1 MRITCTMRLAPL
13 ALALLAPLALAQSPN
28 EADAIRINN
37 RGVAEMGQQMTERA
51 ATSFTEAFDKD
62 PRLAQAAI
70 NKGIAL
76 LYLQKTD
83 EAKAAFTAAL
93 ALNPNSPQA
102 WYNLGLAQHANNELE
117 PALDSFKHVVALDP
131 RDADS
136 YYYQGVCY
144 QELKD
149 FDKAIAVLQQAITI
163 DPVHASS
170 EFVLARALQRSGH
183 PNEAKPH
190 FQRFRHLTSNKI
202 SAAIGLAY
210 GEQGHYSTVTAI
222 AEPTPASPKS
232 VSVRYTLQPLLSAA
246 DSKSLNGP
254 VCILDTTG
262 SGVEDILLLGRAP
275 HPLTILHPEGANKF
289 SRIDPAT
296 LGIQLTG
303 NALACAIG
311 DYTAEYRNSLV
322 IATDSSLYLF
332 HNLGKGKFEDATAA
346 SGLTQKNHPSGI
358 TFLDYDHDGILDLFI
373 TGAALNPGSPANI
386 LWRNNGNKTF
396 TDKTDDT
403 GLGGFIADSKSAPP
417 TSAAIL
423 TDFNNDRAVDLAVAG
438 ATPVVYVNPREGKYP
453 AQPITPAQF
462 SPARGISTID
472 FNKDSW
478 MDIALTH
485 TTAPGLSLWK
495 NIDGPNHVGRAL
507 ERVPLPLPDATGG
520 YGLTPLDLD
529 NDGWLDLAALITTKT
544 GPQLR
549 LLRNKGDGTFEDIS
563 HASLPASLHL
573 TAPRALIAIDENG
586 APSLLITQQA
596 APPILLHNSGTGPNH
611 SIRID
616 LTGFADN
623 KTAIE
628 SKVEIYA
635 DNHTQKWEIPGASGY
650 MSQASPH
657 LLAGLGTAEGVD
669 LIRILWP
676 TGVLQDEINLPHQPV
691 FALKEADRRGSSCP
705 VLFAWNGHKYQLVTD
720 VIGAAVLGHWFTPNS
735 RNIPRPD
742 EWVKVPGNMLTPTAD
757 AQLSL
762 RFIEPMEEVNYIDQL
777 RLFAVDHPANV
788 AVNPDEKFLD
798 FPPFASGRVVASS
811 ETRLPAA
818 AYDGN
823 GKNVLPELSSTDHKF
838 AAGFSPTPYDGF
850 ANLHSLTLDLGAVD
864 NSRPLR
870 LLMTGY
876 VNYFSA
882 TSLYDAWQAG
892 IKPVAPYAEAQLP
905 NGTWV
910 KISGDLGFP
919 AGLERTI
926 VIDLTGKLP
935 AGAHVIRLQSN
946 LEIYWDQALIDNHPD
961 AAYKMTEL
969 PLSTAT
975 LRFHGYPKQIDLPS
989 NGDLD
994 YDYDL
999 VSLTGPFQHEQG
1011 SYTRFG
1017 DVTSLLKS
1025 NMEKE
1030 TDHHVIFGSG
1040 EEIAT
1045 QFDTTTL
1052 PPLPA
1057 GWTRDY
1063 FFYANGYVKDMDWWD
1078 ALPFTVAQLPSH
1090 TMPAYPYPEGKEEP
1104 LSTDSLDYQLNWNTR
1119 FDSGN
1124 PNRSYRFHF
1133 EPRPTSPANDRS
1145 AQPPAHQ

>member
-1 MRITCTMRLAPL
+1 MRLAAF
-13 ALALLAPLALAQSPN
+13 ALALLAPLALAQSPT
-28 EADAIRINN
+28 EAGAIRINN

-51 ATSFTEAFDKD
+51 AATFTEAFDKD
-62 PRLAQAAI
+62 PQLAQAAI

-83 EAKAAFTAAL
+83 EAKAAFHAAI
-93 ALNPNSPQA
+93 AIDPKNPQA

-117 PALDSFKHVVALDP
+117 PALDSFKHVIALDP

-149 FDKAIAVLQQAITI
+149 FDQAIAVLEQAIAI

-190 FQRFRHLTSNKI
+190 FQRFRHLTGNKI

-210 GEQGHYSTVTAI
+210 GEQGRYSTVSTI
-222 AEPTPASPKS
+222 AEPSPASPKS
-232 VSVRYTLQPLLSAA
+232 VAVHYTPQPLLTAA
-246 DSKSLNGP
+246 QARSLNGP
-254 VCILDTTG
+254 VCILDSTG

-275 HPLTILHPEGANKF
+275 HALTILHPEGANKF
-289 SRIDPAT
+289 SPIDPAT
-296 LGIQLTG
+296 LGIKLSG

-322 IATDSSLYLF
+322 IATDSHLYLF
-332 HNLGKGKFEDATAA
+332 HNLGKGKFEDATAT

-358 TFLDYDHDGILDLFI
+358 TFLDYDHDGILDLFL
-373 TGAALNPGSPANI
+373 TGAPLSPGRPANI

-396 TDKTDDT
+396 ADKTDGT
-403 GLGGFIADSKSAPP
+403 GLGGSAA
-417 TSAAIL
+417 TTAAIL
-423 TDFNNDRAVDLAVAG
+423 TDFNNDRAVDIAVTGSA
-438 ATPVVYVNPREGKYP
+438 PVVYVNPREGKYP
-453 AQPITPAQF
+453 AQPIDSAHL
-462 SPARGISTID
+462 SPTRGISTID
-472 FNKDSW
+472 YNKDSW

-485 TTAPGLSLWK
+485 TAAPGLSLWK
-495 NIDGPNHVGRAL
+495 NIEGPNHTGRAF
-507 ERVPLPLPDATGG
+507 ERVPLPLTGATGG

-529 NDGWLDLAALITTKT
+529 NDGWVDLAALITTKT

-563 HASLPASLHL
+563 RSSLPATLHL
-573 TAPRALIAIDENG
+573 TAPRALIPIDENG
-586 APSLLITQQA
+586 APSLLITQA
-596 APPILLHNSGTGPNH
+596 GAPPILLHNSGTGPNH

-628 SKVEIYA
+628 SKVEIFA
-635 DNHTQKWEIPGASGY
+635 DNHSQKWEIPGASGY

-657 LLAGLGTAEGVD
+657 LLAGLGAAEGVD

-705 VLFAWNGHKYQLVTD
+705 VLFAWNGKKYQLVTD
-720 VIGAAVLGHWFTPNS
+720 VIGAAVLGHWFTPTS

-742 EWVKVPGNMLTPTAD
+742 EWIKVPGSQLAPTAGG
-757 AQLSL
+757 QLSL

-788 AVNPDEKFLD
+788 AVNPNEKFLD
-798 FPPFASGRVVASS
+798 FPPFASGRVVASAQ
-811 ETRLPAA
+811 TRLPLGAW
-818 AYDGN
+818 DGN
-823 GKNVLPELSSTDHKF
+823 GKNVLAELSQADHKF
-838 AAGFSPTPYDGF
+838 ASGFTPTPYDGF

-864 NSRPLR
+864 TTQTLR

-892 IKPVAPYAEAQLP
+892 LKPIAPYAEALLP
-905 NGTWV
+905 NGTWQ

-935 AGAHVIRLQSN
+935 AGTRRIRLTSN
-946 LEIYWDQALIDNHPD
+946 LEIFWDQALIDNHAD
-961 AAYKMTEL
+961 AAYRMTEL
-969 PLSTAT
+969 PLSSAT

-1017 DVTSLLKS
+1017 DVTPLL
-1025 NMEKE
+1025 NTNVETV

-1045 QFDTTTL
+1045 QFDTTSL
-1052 PPLPA
+1052 PALPA

-1063 FFYANGYVKDMDWWD
+1063 FFYADGYVKDMDWWD
-1078 ALPFTVAQLPSH
+1078 ALPFTVAQLPFH
-1090 TMPAYPYPEGKEEP
+1090 KMPSYPYPETQSQP
-1104 LSTDSLDYQLNWNTR
+1104 ITTDNLDYQLNWNTR
-1119 FDSGN
+1119 FDSGS
-1124 PNRSYRFHF
+1124 PNRSYHF
-1133 EPRPTSPANDRS
+1133 NFQPRPTTPANDTS
-1145 AQPPAHQ
+1145 AQPPAHP